1 MSCRGKEVGD
11 ALVNG
16 VVHAARRTVEIAFKD
31 FLCVFRFNAECKVS
45 FADRAAEDIHERA
58 SHFRSSLMST
68 IWVISGP
75 VDIRVT
81 GLPISSSACL
91 MKSLAFLVSFL

>member
-1 MSCRGKEVGD
+1 MPCGRKEVGD
-11 ALVNG
+11 TLMNG
-16 VVHAARRTVEIAFKD
+16 VIRAACRTVEIAFKD
-31 FLCVFRFNAECKVS
+31 LLSVFLFNAEGKVT

-58 SHFRSSLMST
+58 SHFSSSRIST

-91 MKSLAFLVSFL
+91 IKSFAFFVSFL

>member
-1 MSCRGKEVGD
+1 MPCGGKEVGD
-11 ALVNG
+11 TLMNRIIR
-16 VVHAARRTVEIAFKD
+16 AACRAMEIAFKD
-31 FLCVFRFNAECKVS
+31 LLGVFLFNAEGKVT
-45 FADRAAEDIHERA
+45 FADRAAEDVHERP
-58 SHFRSSLMST
+58 SHLSSSLIST

-91 MKSLAFLVSFL
+91 MKSFAFLVSFL